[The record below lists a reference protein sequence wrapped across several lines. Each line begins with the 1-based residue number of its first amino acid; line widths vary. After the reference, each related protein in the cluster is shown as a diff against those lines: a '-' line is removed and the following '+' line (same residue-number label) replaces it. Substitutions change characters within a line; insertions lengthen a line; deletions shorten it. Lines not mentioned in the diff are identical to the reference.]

1 MKFEKIEPDMS
12 ISAGEYLWHE
22 PTREVVLCGSY
33 KKEEGLIRALSM
45 SKKGM
50 LEDKIGNFKKI
61 YLSNAERKEKKV
73 SRCKGCGG

>member
-1 MKFEKIEPDMS
+1 
-12 ISAGEYLWHE
+12 
-22 PTREVVLCGSY
+22 
-33 KKEEGLIRALSM
+33 M